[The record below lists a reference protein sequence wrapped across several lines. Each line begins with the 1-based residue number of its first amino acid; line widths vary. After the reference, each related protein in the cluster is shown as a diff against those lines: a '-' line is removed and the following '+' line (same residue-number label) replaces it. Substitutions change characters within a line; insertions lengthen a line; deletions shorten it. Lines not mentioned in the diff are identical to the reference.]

1 MKLLKQ
7 MGLEVETPELGCCGM
22 AGSFGFGSGEH
33 YDVSMACGERTL
45 LPAVR
50 DADQETL
57 IVANGFS
64 CQEQIAQATDRRALH
79 LAQVLQMALHEGPR
93 GRAGRAEKR
102 YPAVAELTPKE
113 KRQQSLKLALVGAAL
128 VVAGGLAWAALKRK
142 EANREGQATLG
153 DRWAKDFCTD
163 L

>member
-1 MKLLKQ
+1 
-7 MGLEVETPELGCCGM
+7 VETPELGCCGM

-33 YDVSMACGERTL
+33 YDVSIACGERTL

-50 DADQETL
+50 DADEETL
-57 IVANGFS
+57 IIANGFS

-93 GRAGRAEKR
+93 GQSGRAEKR
-102 YPAVAELTPKE
+102 YPAVAELTLNE
-113 KRQQSLKLALVGAAL
+113 KRKQSLKLALVGAAL

-142 EANREGQATLG
+142 EAKREGQTALG
-153 DRWAKDFCTD
+153 ERWTNHICTG